1 MHQVYLGL
9 GSNMSNPLKQL
20 KDAIHSIN
28 NLEKTTVKKKSN
40 VYESLP
46 VGYLNQANFFNQVI
60 SIETNLLP
68 KELLHHFQEI
78 EKKQKRIKRIF
89 NGPRTIDIDILLFDD
104 LCINEKEL
112 IIPHPR
118 MMERAFVMIP
128 LLEIEPLIKI
138 PKINNLEEFLGKLE
152 IKNINKLN
160 DKSL

>member
-28 NLEKTTVKKKSN
+28 NLEKTNVKKKSN

-78 EKKQKRIKRIF
+78 EKKQKRIKRI
-89 NGPRTIDIDILLFDD
+89 
-104 LCINEKEL
+104 
-112 IIPHPR
+112 
-118 MMERAFVMIP
+118 
-128 LLEIEPLIKI
+128 
-138 PKINNLEEFLGKLE
+138 
-152 IKNINKLN
+152 
-160 DKSL
+160 

>member
-28 NLEKTTVKKKSN
+28 NLEKTNVKKKSN

-68 KELLHHFQEI
+68 KELLHHFQVI

-104 LCINEKEL
+104 LCMNEKEL

-138 PKINNLEEFLGKLE
+138 PKINNLEEFLGKLD

>member
-28 NLEKTTVKKKSN
+28 NLEKTNVKKKSN

-104 LCINEKEL
+104 LCMNEKKL

-138 PKINNLEEFLGKLE
+138 PKINNLEEFLGKLD
-152 IKNINKLN
+152 IKNIIKLN

>member
-1 MHQVYLGL
+1 M
-9 GSNMSNPLKQL
+9 
-20 KDAIHSIN
+20 
-28 NLEKTTVKKKSN
+28 
-40 VYESLP
+40 
-46 VGYLNQANFFNQVI
+46 
-60 SIETNLLP
+60 
-68 KELLHHFQEI
+68 HHFQEI

-104 LCINEKEL
+104 LCMNEKEL

-138 PKINNLEEFLGKLE
+138 PKINNLEEFLGKLD

>member
-46 VGYLNQANFFNQVI
+46 VGYLNQANFLNQVI

-104 LCINEKEL
+104 LCMNEKEL

-138 PKINNLEEFLGKLE
+138 PKINNLEEFLGKLD

>member
-1 MHQVYLGL
+1 
-9 GSNMSNPLKQL
+9 MSNPLKQL

-28 NLEKTTVKKKSN
+28 NLEKTNVKKKSN

-68 KELLHHFQEI
+68 KELLHHFQVI

-104 LCINEKEL
+104 LCMNEKEL

-138 PKINNLEEFLGKLE
+138 PKINNLEEFLGKLD

>member
-1 MHQVYLGL
+1 M
-9 GSNMSNPLKQL
+9 
-20 KDAIHSIN
+20 
-28 NLEKTTVKKKSN
+28 
-40 VYESLP
+40 
-46 VGYLNQANFFNQVI
+46 GY
-60 SIETNLLP
+60 P
-68 KELLHHFQEI
+68 FQEI

-104 LCINEKEL
+104 LCMNEKEL

-138 PKINNLEEFLGKLE
+138 PKINNLEEFLGKLD

>member
-1 MHQVYLGL
+1 M
-9 GSNMSNPLKQL
+9 
-20 KDAIHSIN
+20 
-28 NLEKTTVKKKSN
+28 
-40 VYESLP
+40 
-46 VGYLNQANFFNQVI
+46 I

-104 LCINEKEL
+104 LCMNEKEL

-138 PKINNLEEFLGKLE
+138 PKINNLEEFLGKLD